1 MIFARYCKYFSLW
14 ESVPSMMVNKTYFS
28 LTLVHDTM
36 ISSQSD
42 HICFLFK
49 KTRMAWNKSERK
61 WNILAHIGTMCPE
74 CFEELLHGHFFW
86 YQMYQR
92 AGCVLPL
99 LKCWLSTELPS
110 KATVPSIAWSVWLCP
125 LFFIQTVSLAA
136 ACMHTSR
143 GQSCHFRG
151 HRQISAN
158 SGWCGS
164 APYNH
169 PDVSNQLDF
178 YYPPLP
184 LFILSVKCHYTQE
197 TF

>member
-1 MIFARYCKYFSLW
+1 MKHFGTHRNNVPWMFWRAAAWPLIFYFFLVPNVSTSWLYFTPAEMLAVNRAPIKSCGTIYCLERLALSSFFS
-14 ESVPSMMVNKTYFS
+14 N
-28 LTLVHDTM
+28 
-36 ISSQSD
+36 
-42 HICFLFK
+42 
-49 KTRMAWNKSERK
+49 
-61 WNILAHIGTMCPE
+61 
-74 CFEELLHGHFFW
+74 
-86 YQMYQR
+86 
-92 AGCVLPL
+92 
-99 LKCWLSTELPS
+99 
-110 KATVPSIAWSVWLCP
+110 
-125 LFFIQTVSLAA
+125 QTVSLAA

-184 LFILSVKCHYTQE
+184 LFILSAECQYIPQE
-197 TF
+197 AF